1 MPNDLN
7 ELDEQDIG
15 LKMVMGSRFQDE
27 TADKPNSEDK
37 AKTQAYQAYKDA
49 CALYDEAIKKIP
61 TAKKF
66 GPRDAQWEPVPQK
79 SFTQKLMTCGKKAAV
94 YAGLCLL
101 IFYWQST
108 GQMEASA
115 AMPCMMACT
124 ALIGVTYGRVFAKE
138 MF

>member
-1 MPNDLN
+1 MPNDIN
-7 ELDEQDIG
+7 NLDEQDVG

-27 TADKPNSEDK
+27 TSENFDNEYNDAPAEKLAQKPIQK
-37 AKTQAYQAYKDA
+37 P
-49 CALYDEAIKKIP
+49 KKPI
-61 TAKKF
+61 A
-66 GPRDAQWEPVPQK
+66 RDAQWEPVPQH

-94 YAGLCLL
+94 YAALCLL
-101 IFYWQST
+101 VFYWQQN

-124 ALIGVTYGRVFAKE
+124 AMIGVTYGRVFAKE